1 MCFTKKCN
9 NQTWK
14 TSYAQHQQVRQIHK
28 MMVEIMTW
36 EVQTNDLKEDVNK
49 SIPDSTGKDR
59 EKACQPIFPLYDV
72 FVSKVKMLQKP
83 KFEVGKLTE
92 LHGKG
97 SSSGKV
103 AGDETGAK
111 AE

>member
-1 MCFTKKCN
+1 M
-9 NQTWK
+9 
-14 TSYAQHQQVRQIHK
+14 
-28 MMVEIMTW
+28 
-36 EVQTNDLKEDVNK
+36 QTNDLKEDVNK
-49 SIPDSTGKDR
+49 SIPDSTGKR
-59 EKACQPIFPLYDV
+59 QRKACQPIFPLYDV
-72 FVSKVKMLQKP
+72 FVRKVKMLQKP
-83 KFEVGKLTE
+83 KFEVGKLAE